1 VSGGGGGNLAATLA
15 LDNKTN
21 SIPITSNDGNAQL
34 ILEDTGNVE
43 LSSYDSDKKIY
54 LATDSF
60 NFSSDVRYLF
70 QGKGVDINTTTDGF
84 GLPRL
89 TTTQM
94 NAIVAPTEGMLVRN
108 TTESSIYQYNGTAWE
123 PLGSAAPTLPEFQIA
138 VGQVGDAFGSSADLT
153 FEGGDLKVLGNNVM
167 TVADGQPLDSDLT
180 DISSLA
186 PPNDNILQ
194 RKAGAWTSR
203 TPAQL
208 KTDLALGN
216 VENTSDADKPVSTAQ
231 ATAINAKVTDAIVN
245 GVTTVAPSQNAVFD
259 ALALKQNNFVLGKK
273 GNASS
278 TLTGT
283 TTETILESIFIPAG
297 SVAVDDVIYMR
308 NRITKLN
315 TSINGFSVR
324 YRINTSNSI
333 SGSSV
338 LGIATLPSGSN
349 WRSQGIERTLN
360 FRASNT
366 IEVMDNTTS
375 FAYENATTILA
386 NTNITLTYTSGFWI
400 LITAQLTNGAD
411 SIVNSNYI
419 IQKF

>member
-1 VSGGGGGNLAATLA
+1 
-15 LDNKTN
+15 
-21 SIPITSNDGNAQL
+21 
-34 ILEDTGNVE
+34 
-43 LSSYDSDKKIY
+43 
-54 LATDSF
+54 
-60 NFSSDVRYLF
+60 
-70 QGKGVDINTTTDGF
+70 
-84 GLPRL
+84 
-89 TTTQM
+89 
-94 NAIVAPTEGMLVRN
+94 MLVRN